1 MLIINLIL
9 AQISLLIFPFEHNKI
24 RIILWLPGQDIQN
37 LIKKCLFL
45 IFFQFIFEST
55 FNFTV
60 SPSDNL
66 FLKYYCQ
73 R

>member
-1 MLIINLIL
+1 MLITNLIF
-9 AQISLLIFPFEHNKI
+9 AQISLFKFSCERNYKKKLFYGLKVRIFKI
-24 RIILWLPGQDIQN
+24 YLKN
-37 LIKKCLFL
+37 V
-45 IFFQFIFEST
+45 FQFIFEST
-55 FNFTV
+55 LNFTI